1 MKLTKLRLIWFCL
14 LSVEMAIALPSYGQ
28 ITPDRTVGTTVT
40 PNVET
45 NTDRVDGG
53 TIRGSNLFHSFQEFN
68 IESGRSVY
76 FSNPEGIINIF
87 TRIIGNNPSNI
98 NGILGV
104 LGNANLFLLNP
115 NGIIFGAGARLDLKG
130 SFVATTADRIN
141 FADRAFFSASD
152 PQAPPLLTIGTPIGL
167 QFGSN
172 PGAIAVQGTGH
183 KAQLSDTAR
192 VSGLNGATAG
202 LQVQPGKTLALVGGN
217 LALNGGLLSAP
228 GGRIELGSVAVGSAD
243 LNAIPAGFAISYPN
257 ISNFGNIDLNGR
269 ALVSVAGINPGSI
282 AIQGQQIRISD
293 GSIVLVQN
301 QGDRTAGN
309 LAINASNSVQVVGKT
324 SDNNSSSSLIDETIS
339 NGAAGNIII
348 NSPQLS
354 IDRGGFILNRTF
366 SAAPGG
372 NIIIN
377 ADDVQVNGYTPG
389 DPNAFRGIS
398 LLLAASNG
406 DGKGGDLTI
415 STRNLSI
422 SGGANVAARPY
433 GSGNG
438 GDVEVKADTIEI
450 NSLEAPRGLYFSLL
464 SAATFGTGN
473 AGSLTID
480 TRTLSV
486 RYGGRVSASSIFLG
500 DAGSLTINASES
512 IEAIG
517 VKIGST
523 RSYIGTAVVPS
534 ANQPSNANSGTTT
547 INTPVLNVTDGATV
561 FVQNNGS
568 GQAGILNINAGKIHL
583 NNGGNI
589 SASTRSGEGGN
600 INLQVSNSLQMRH
613 GSFISAEAGGSG
625 NGGNIALNAATIA
638 NLENSN
644 ITANAV
650 QGRGGNIEIA
660 TQGIFRS
667 FDSNITASSQLGVS
681 GIVDISTPN
690 LEQKEVLVTSTSN
703 FLKEGQTIA
712 SSCLT
717 RRNLQRGR
725 FVVTGNGGLSE
736 SPDNLL
742 MPYEV
747 VQLIPVRQLQIP
759 RNQSIE
765 STNSLPTNSSIQE
778 ATGWAFTPDG
788 KLALVV
794 AKSEMASPTELTCS
808 Q

>member
-14 LSVEMAIALPSYGQ
+14 LPVEISIALPSFGQ

-40 PNVET
+40 PNAET

-68 IESGRSVY
+68 IESDRSVY

-87 TRIIGNNPSNI
+87 SRITGSNPSNI
-98 NGILGV
+98 YGKLGV

-152 PQAPPLLTIGTPIGL
+152 PQISSLLTISVPIGL

-172 PGAIAVQGTGH
+172 PGAIVVQGAGH
-183 KAQLSDTAR
+183 NARLSDTAR
-192 VSGLNGATAG
+192 VSGLDSTTVG
-202 LQVQPGKTLALVGGN
+202 LQLQPGKTLALVGGN

-228 GGRIELGSVAVGSAD
+228 GGRIELGSVAVGSVD

-257 ISNFGNIDLNGR
+257 ISSFGNIEIDRR
-269 ALVSVAGINPGSI
+269 ALVSVAGTNAGAID
-282 AIQGQQIRISD
+282 IQGQQIKISD

-301 QGDRTAGN
+301 QGDLTAGDI
-309 LAINASNSVQVVGKT
+309 AIDATNSVQVIGKT
-324 SDNNSSSSLIDETIS
+324 PDFSSSSSLINETVS
-339 NGAAGNIII
+339 NGAAGNILITT
-348 NSPQLS
+348 PQLT
-354 IDRGGFILNRTF
+354 IDRGGFILNRTY
-366 SAAPGG
+366 STAPGG
-372 NIIIN
+372 NIIVN
-377 ADDVQVNGYTPG
+377 ADDVRVNGYTPG
-389 DPNAFRGIS
+389 DPNVFRGIS

-438 GDVEVKADTIEI
+438 GNVAVKADTIEVT
-450 NSLEAPRGLYFSLL
+450 SLEAPRGLYFSLL
-464 SAATFGTGN
+464 SAATFGIGN
-473 AGSLTID
+473 AGNLTID

-486 RYGGRVSASSIFLG
+486 RSGGRVSASSRFLG
-500 DAGSLTINASES
+500 NAGSLTINASES

-517 VKIGST
+517 IKDAQN
-523 RSYIGTAVVPS
+523 RSYIGTAVL
-534 ANQPSNANSGTTT
+534 AAFNQPSTANSGTTR
-547 INTPVLNVTDGATV
+547 INTPVLNITDGATV
-561 FVQNNGS
+561 FVQNMAS
-568 GQAGILNINAGKIHL
+568 GRAGVLNINAGRIQL
-583 NNGGNI
+583 DNGGRI

-600 INLQVSNSLQMRH
+600 INLEISNSLQMRH

-638 NLENSN
+638 SLENSN
-644 ITANAV
+644 ITANAM
-650 QGRGGNIEIA
+650 QGRGGNIQIT

-667 FDSNITASSQLGVS
+667 FDSSITASSQLGVS
-681 GIVDISTPN
+681 GFVNISTPN
-690 LEQKEVLVTSTSN
+690 LEQHQVLVTFSTR
-703 FLKEGQTIA
+703 FLKEDQTIA

-725 FVVTGNGGLSE
+725 FVATGNGGLSE
-736 SPDNLL
+736 SPENLL

-747 VQLIPVRQLQIP
+747 GQIVPVRQLQIT
-759 RNQSIE
+759 RNQPIE
-765 STNSLPTNSSIQE
+765 PTNSLPTNSAIQE
-778 ATGWAFTPDG
+778 ATGLAFTPDG

>member
-1 MKLTKLRLIWFCL
+1 MKLAKFRLISVL
-14 LSVEMAIALPSYGQ
+14 LGSMMAAIALPSFGQ
-28 ITPDRTVGTTVT
+28 IVPDRTVGTTVT

-68 IESGRSVY
+68 IESGRGVY

-87 TRIIGNNPSNI
+87 TRITGSNPSNI
-98 NGILGV
+98 NGILGI

-115 NGIIFGAGARLDLKG
+115 NGIVFGAGARLDLKG

-141 FADRAFFSASD
+141 FADRTFFSASD

-172 PGAIAVQGTGH
+172 PGAIAVQGAGH
-183 KAQLSDTAR
+183 NARLSDVAR

-217 LALNGGLLSAP
+217 LALNGGLLSAA

-257 ISNFGNIDLNGR
+257 ISNFGNIEIDRR
-269 ALVSVAGINPGSI
+269 ALVSVAGTNAGAID
-282 AIQGQQIRISD
+282 IQGQQIKISD

-301 QGDRTAGN
+301 QGDLTAGDI
-309 LAINASNSVQVVGKT
+309 AIDATNSLQVIGKT
-324 SDNNSSSSLIDETIS
+324 PDFSSSSSLINETIS

-348 NSPQLS
+348 TTPQLT
-354 IDRGGFILNRTF
+354 IDRGGFILNRTY
-366 SAAPGG
+366 STAPGG
-372 NIIIN
+372 NIIVN
-377 ADDVQVNGYTPG
+377 ADDVRVNGYTPG

-398 LLLAASNG
+398 LLLAASIG

-422 SGGANVAARPY
+422 ADGANVATRPY
-433 GSGNG
+433 GSGIG
-438 GDVEVKADTIEI
+438 GNVAVKADTIEI
-450 NSLEAPRGLYFSLL
+450 TSLGAPKGFYFGLL
-464 SAATFGTGN
+464 SAATFGIGN

-486 RYGGRVSASSIFLG
+486 RSGGRVSASSIALG
-500 DAGSLTINASES
+500 NAGSLTINASES

-517 VKIGST
+517 IKDAQSP
-523 RSYIGTAVVPS
+523 SYIGSAVVP
-534 ANQPSNANSGTTT
+534 ALNQPSNANSGTTR
-547 INTPVLNVTDGATV
+547 IDTPVLNITDGATV
-561 FVQNNGS
+561 FVRNNGS
-568 GQAGILNINAGKIHL
+568 GRAGTLNINADRIQL
-583 NNGGNI
+583 DNGGSI

-600 INLQVSNSLQMRH
+600 INLQISNFLQMRH

-625 NGGNIALNAATIA
+625 NGGNITLNAATIV

-644 ITANAV
+644 ITANAI
-650 QGRGGNIEIA
+650 QGRGGNIQIA

-690 LEQKEVLVTSTSN
+690 LEQQQVLLTSAAH
-703 FLKEGQTIA
+703 FLKEDQTIA

-717 RRNLQRGR
+717 RHNIQRGR

-747 VQLIPVRQLQIP
+747 AQLIPVRQLQITT
-759 RNQSIE
+759 NQPIE
-765 STNSLPTNSSIQE
+765 HTDSLLKNSVIQE
-778 ATGWAFTPDG
+778 ATGVAITPDG